1 MLAPMTD
8 PRDGMTVFDLD
19 DKVVVVTG
27 ASRGIGA
34 DTAKALAT
42 HGAKVV
48 CAARTLA
55 EGDHVLAGSL
65 ERTVAEIT
73 DAGGSATA
81 VAVSLSEDEG
91 CEALVEAAH
100 DAYGRIDVLVNNAA
114 VAFFGPLL
122 ELKPSRW
129 VMSWRVTCHAPFL
142 LSQLVLPE
150 MIERGEGRIVNI
162 SSSSAVGP
170 GTGPY
175 DPDEP
180 LVGDTAYGAQKV
192 MIERLTQGL
201 AQEVYRHGV
210 GVSAVAP
217 SLIVPTPGAMFNA
230 HITGEDD
237 PRAEPSSYMAEAIRL
252 LITEPLEKVAGRV
265 TYSQEL
271 LLEYGHISEGGGLG
285 ADPGHAVS
293 GFTRR

>member
-1 MLAPMTD
+1 MTA
-8 PRDGMTVFDLD
+8 FDLD
-19 DKVVVVTG
+19 GKVVVVTG

-34 DTAKALAT
+34 DTAKVLAT
-42 HGAKVV
+42 HGAKLV
-48 CAARTLA
+48 CAARTLSD
-55 EGDHVLAGSL
+55 GDHVLEGSL
-65 ERTVAEIT
+65 DKTVAEIT
-73 DAGGSATA
+73 DAGGTATA
-81 VAVSLSEDEG
+81 VAGSLSDDDG
-91 CEALVEAAH
+91 CEALVEAAR
-100 DAYGRIDVLVNNAA
+100 DAYGRVDVLVNNAA
-114 VAFFGPLL
+114 VAFFVPLL
-122 ELKPSRW
+122 QQRPSRW

-162 SSSSAVGP
+162 SSASAVGP

-180 LVGDTAYGAQKV
+180 IIGDTAYGAQKV

-201 AQEVYRHGV
+201 AQEVYQQGI

-217 SLIVPTPGAMFNA
+217 SLVVPTPGAMFNS

-237 PRAEPSSYMAEAIRL
+237 PRAEPSTYMAEAIRL

-271 LLEYGHISEGGGLG
+271 LLEYGQLTEGGGLG
-285 ADPGHAVS
+285 ADPEQAVS